1 MMETNISMRKLKE
14 QRLTEEEKNNLKK
27 DKEIFKTQI
36 DKNGVVDKKMLLR
49 LQTQTYENGE
59 PIKIGD
65 ELLFALLRRSA
76 FDVSLIALKIEHLKL
91 FTYENVSSG
100 GSIEYEIPLLK
111 YK

>member
-1 MMETNISMRKLKE
+1 MENITMQQLKE
-14 QRLTEEEKNNLKK
+14 QRLTEQEKLNLKK
-27 DKEIFKTQI
+27 LKEIFKTQI
-36 DKNGVVDKKMLLR
+36 EKNGVVGKKMLLR

-100 GSIEYEIPLLK
+100 DAIPLLK

>member
-1 MMETNISMRKLKE
+1 MENISMQQLKQ
-14 QRLTEEEKNNLKK
+14 QRLTEEEKTNLKK
-27 DKEIFKTQI
+27 LKDIFKTQI
-36 DKNGVVDKKMLLR
+36 EKNGVVDKKMLSR
-49 LQTQTYENGE
+49 LTTQTYENGE

-91 FTYENVSSG
+91 YNYENVSSG
-100 GSIEYEIPLLK
+100 NSIGYAIPLLK